1 MNWFDVTIIVGVIV
15 ATAAGFFWGLIRQVV
30 SVFGLLIAIW
40 LAAHYYSFGANI
52 VSPFFQDE
60 TARNAAG
67 FLLIAIGVSLGIGI
81 AASAAQLASNLI
93 FFGLPDHILGA
104 VFGFIQF
111 LILIEVVVMAAALF
125 PTPFLHDAVAG
136 SRLAPIVT
144 NIFSFIIS
152 FFPPDLQQ
160 IWNNRPR

>member
-1 MNWFDVTIIVGVIV
+1 LNWFDITIIVGLLV

-30 SVFGLLIAIW
+30 SVFGLFIAIW
-40 LAAHYYSFGANI
+40 LAAHYYSFGANM

-93 FFGLPDHILGA
+93 LFGLVDHILGA

-111 LILIEVVVMAAALF
+111 LILVEVVVVAGTLF
-125 PTPFLHDAVAG
+125 PTTFLQDAIGG
-136 SRLAPIVT
+136 SKFAPILL

-152 FFPPDLQQ
+152 LFPPDLQQ